1 MTLRLSVCAILSILA
16 LSACSKQKTSSDVFE
31 KASEECVADVIPQ
44 RFIVRYVDG
53 QMEVVHAPSEKAF
66 LDGFV
71 TENLHR
77 IEFAEPDYSVRALT
91 PLLRGLVNSADNW
104 GLVRVGAD
112 QLWAQNIR
120 GASVAVAV
128 VDSGMDVQHPQLSSR
143 VFVNSGET
151 PGNSID
157 DDGNGLI
164 DDYYGYDYVANRGLT
179 ADNQYH
185 GTHVSG
191 IIAAHHPDNQAGPAA
206 HVQGM
211 APEAKILPLAFLNS
225 QGAGSMANGVLAI
238 RYAVQ
243 RGVRVI
249 NASWGGSIC
258 SRNLRDEIAG
268 LDGKNVLFVAASGN
282 EALNIDRFK
291 TYPAS
296 LQLAAQITIGAT
308 GENDLMSDYSNYGA
322 NSVHLFAPGTDIV
335 STVPHNQMASLSG
348 TSMAAPMMSG
358 AAALLLSAEPQA
370 TNAQLRQAFYN
381 SAFKQPIYMNASRGR
396 LDLRQALI
404 ELRRLMGK

>member
-1 MTLRLSVCAILSILA
+1 MFIRLLSFAFLMTLT

-53 QMEVVHAPSEKAF
+53 HTEVVSAESEREF
-66 LDGFV
+66 LNGFV
-71 TENLHR
+71 TDNLDR
-77 IEFAEPDYSVRALT
+77 IEFAEPDYIVRASAPT
-91 PLLRGLVNSADNW
+91 VRGLVNSADNW
-104 GLVRVGAD
+104 GLIRVGAD

-120 GASVAVAV
+120 GAGVAVAV
-128 VDSGMDVQHPQLSSR
+128 VDSGMDVQHPQLASR
-143 VFVNSGET
+143 VLINNNET

-164 DDYYGYDYVANRGLT
+164 DDYYGYDYVAGQGLT

-191 IIAAHHPDNQAGPAA
+191 IIAAHHSDNQAGPSA

-225 QGAGSMANGVLAI
+225 NGAGPMSNGVLAI

-258 SRNLRDEIAG
+258 SRSLRDEIAG

-296 LQLAAQITIGAT
+296 LQLAAQITVGAT
-308 GENDLMSDYSNYGA
+308 GENDLMSDYSNYG
-322 NSVHLFAPGTDIV
+322 SQTVHLFAPGTEIV
-335 STVPHNQMASLSG
+335 STIPGNQMASLSG
-348 TSMAAPMMSG
+348 TSMAAPMLTG

-396 LDLRQALI
+396 LDMRQALA